1 MKTFTKVY
9 WGIWALGLL
18 LVIFKEINT
27 VAGEGPGLMLF
38 LYFGMTVCVALVY
51 GLVVLATSYFS
62 KK

>member
-18 LVIFKEINT
+18 LVIFKEMT
-27 VAGEGPGLMLF
+27 AVAGEGPGLVLF
-38 LYFGMTVCVALVY
+38 LYFGVTVCAALIY
-51 GLVVLATSYFS
+51 GLVVLVNSYFS